1 MSKQPAFAPRISPE
15 TPLRRAITQA
25 TRIPEPDAVRPL
37 LAAATLPEADRARIA
52 ATARALIEALRAK
65 ARPGR
70 VQALVQEFALSS
82 HEGVALMCLAEALL
96 RIPDDATRDALIR
109 DKLSTGNWAA
119 HLGQGK
125 PLFVNAATW
134 GLVIT
139 GKLTASVD
147 ATGLGHA
154 LTRMVHRLG
163 EPVIRRGVDVAL
175 RMMGEQFVMGETIE
189 DALARARRREA
200 QGFAFSYDML
210 GEAAATAQDAARYL
224 EAYTAAIHAIGQSAN
239 RASAGRGVFA
249 GPGISI
255 KLSALH
261 PRYTRAQAHRVM
273 AELAPRVL
281 ALAELA
287 KSYDIDFNIDAEETD
302 RLELSLDILERL
314 AHAPVLAGW
323 QGLGFV
329 IQAYQKRCP
338 AVIDWIVDLARSSGR
353 RIMVRLVKGAYWD
366 AEIKRAQEAGLSDF
380 PVYTRK
386 VHTDLAYVACARK
399 LLAARDAV
407 FPQFATHN
415 AQTLASVL
423 HLAGPDFTPGDYEF
437 QCLHGMGEPLYE
449 EVVGPEG
456 LDRPCRVYAPVG
468 THETLLAYLVR
479 RLLENGANSSFVNRI
494 ADPDVPVE
502 ALIEDPAAV
511 IAAEP
516 EPGAPHDAIALPQA
530 LFADRANAQGLDL
543 ADEPT
548 LAALAEALS
557 GSAAQDHR
565 AGDPARPAEPVR
577 NPADHRDIV
586 GHVHAATIEDAARA
600 AADAAA
606 SRWSA
611 TPAEARAA
619 ALERAADAMEAARVP
634 LIALLIREAGKSA
647 ANALADVREAVDF
660 LRY

>member
-1 MSKQPAFAPRISPE
+1 MPAMNVLPPFAPRLTPA

-25 TRIPEPDAVRPL
+25 TRITEPEAIRPL
-37 LAAATLPEADRARIA
+37 LAAATLPEAQREAIA
-52 ATARALIEALRAK
+52 HTARALIEALRARARAK
-65 ARPGR
+65 ANFGG

-109 DKLSTGNWAA
+109 DKLATGNWAA
-119 HLGQGK
+119 HLGGDK

-139 GKLTASVD
+139 GRLTASVD
-147 ATGLGHA
+147 AAGLGQA

-163 EPVIRRGVDVAL
+163 EPVIRRGVDVAM
-175 RMMGEQFVMGETIE
+175 RMMGEQFVMGETIAQ
-189 DALARARRREA
+189 ALGRARRREA

-210 GEAAATAQDAARYL
+210 GEAAATAEDAARYF
-224 EAYTAAIHAIGQSAN
+224 EAYTAAIHAIGK
-239 RASAGRGVFA
+239 ASAGRGIVA

-261 PRYTRAQAHRVM
+261 PRYTRAQGMRVM

-287 KSYDIDFNIDAEETD
+287 KSYDIGFNIDAEETD
-302 RLELSLDILERL
+302 RLELSLDILEML
-314 AHAPVLAGW
+314 AHAPSLAGW

-329 IQAYQKRCP
+329 LQAYQKRCP
-338 AVIDWIVDLARSSGR
+338 MVIDWIVDLARRAGR

-366 AEIKRAQEAGLSDF
+366 AEIKRAQEAGLGDF

-386 VHTDLAYVACARK
+386 VHTDLAYVACAQK

-437 QCLHGMGEPLYE
+437 QCLHGMGEPLYD
-449 EVVGPEG
+449 EVVGAAA
-456 LDRPCRVYAPVG
+456 LARPCRVYAPVG

-502 ALIEDPAAV
+502 ALIEDPAMV

-516 EPGAPHDAIALPQA
+516 RPGAPHPAIALPLA
-530 LFADRANAQGLDL
+530 LFAPRANARGLDL

-548 LAALAEALS
+548 LAALGEALAA
-557 GSAAQDHR
+557 SAAQDHR
-565 AGDPARPAEPVR
+565 AGDPARPAQAVL
-577 NPADHRDIV
+577 NPADQRDVV
-586 GHVHAATIEDAARA
+586 GHVH
-600 AADAAA
+600 
-606 SRWSA
+606 
-611 TPAEARAA
+611 P
-619 ALERAADAMEAARVP
+619 
-634 LIALLIREAGKSA
+634 
-647 ANALADVREAVDF
+647 
-660 LRY
+660 